1 MSVPDTNHK
10 SIVLTMLSS
19 AVETHHGRR
28 READGR
34 AVLDE
39 AAAPRNVLI
48 AEEADSLLR
57 DMRRTPEVDLEK
69 VAGDLVGDAFRLSRK
84 GVPGVVEDD
93 VAAAEHLLGLSEGR
107 LDLGGLG
114 DVEAGDEQLIG
125 GVLRLELVEDL
136 GLAEGRDD
144 AVAVRKGA
152 AGHLEAEARGGAGDC
167 KNRSG

>member
-1 MSVPDTNHK
+1 MPDTSHE
-10 SIVLTMLSS
+10 SIVLTVLGST
-19 AVETHHGRR
+19 VEAHHGRR

-39 AAAPRNVLI
+39 AAATGDVLV

-57 DMRRTPEVDLEK
+57 DMCRAPEVDLEK
-69 VAGDLVGDAFRLSRK
+69 VAGDLVWDALSLARK
-84 GVPGVVEDD
+84 GVPGVVEDEVD
-93 VAAAEHLLGLSEGR
+93 AAEHLLGLGKGG
-107 LDLGGLG
+107 LDLSGLR
-114 DVEAGDEQLIG
+114 DVEAGDEQLLG

-167 KNRSG
+167 KNKNG

>member
-39 AAAPRNVLI
+39 AAATGDVLV

-57 DMRRTPEVDLEK
+57 DMCRAPEVDLEK
-69 VAGDLVGDAFRLSRK
+69 VAGDLVWDALSLARK

-93 VAAAEHLLGLSEGR
+93 VDAAEHLLGLGKGG
-107 LDLGGLG
+107 LDLSGLR
-114 DVEAGDEQLIG
+114 DVEAGDEQLLG

-136 GLAEGRDD
+136 GLAERRDD

-152 AGHLEAEARGGAGDC
+152 ARPLEAEARGGAGDC
-167 KNRSG
+167 KNKNG